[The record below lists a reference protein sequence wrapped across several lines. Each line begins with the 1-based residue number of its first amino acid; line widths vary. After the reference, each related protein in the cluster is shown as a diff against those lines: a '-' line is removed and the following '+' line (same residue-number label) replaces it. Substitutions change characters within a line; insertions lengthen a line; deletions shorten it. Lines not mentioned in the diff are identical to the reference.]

1 MLLKETLVKTIAK
14 EVKLDPRIVRL
25 IIDSPIKFWRDK
37 MSDPNEIRPVRIRYF
52 GVASPKPKVVR
63 GEVAKFGKDGK

>member
-1 MLLKETLVKTIAK
+1 MSLKENLVKTIAK

-37 MSDPNEIRPVRIRYF
+37 MSNPDEMRPIRIRYF
-52 GVASPKPKVVR
+52 GVASPKSKVIR
-63 GEVAKFGKDGK
+63 GEVTKFAKDGK

>member
-1 MLLKETLVKTIAK
+1 MSLKENLVKTIAK

-37 MSDPNEIRPVRIRYF
+37 MSNPDEIRPVRIRYL
-52 GVASPKPKVVR
+52 GIASPKPKVIR
-63 GEVAKFGKDGK
+63 GEVTKFVKDGK